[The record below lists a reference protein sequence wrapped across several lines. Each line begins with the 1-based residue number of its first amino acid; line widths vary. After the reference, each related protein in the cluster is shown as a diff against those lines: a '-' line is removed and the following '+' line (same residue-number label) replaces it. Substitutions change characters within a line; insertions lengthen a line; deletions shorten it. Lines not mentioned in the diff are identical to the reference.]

1 MNSRTTDRLHRLLLA
16 LVLPVLMMMGSGVA
30 RAQIVVANPLEWAVL
45 VEGNELIDGQIKS
58 EIEGQTQTAVL
69 QGTIAA
75 EFTQIKNW
83 ENKYNAY
90 LKSVDGYASSLKAAT
105 HLYNDGVRLF
115 INLCDI
121 RKAITNNP
129 QGVAATFS
137 MNNLYAETATEL
149 VTVYTTLRDAVATGG
164 EGNMLT
170 GAERSKTLWMIPSD
184 TIPSRMSGGTPP
196 KASSTV
202 TTARSPGRRSPAGS
216 GLPGHTRQRINQT
229 EEMTRK
235 NFTFLAVF
243 LLLLISNALRA
254 QSIDPTLA
262 AMIVLYTEK
271 AESTLQS
278 QEEAMLLESTGH
290 VWIKEEVDATADI
303 QKEFNDYLDTFHGI
317 IVYAAQIYGFYHET
331 ESTVFTTRLKK

>member
-1 MNSRTTDRLHRLLLA
+1 MNSRTTDRLRRSLLA
-16 LVLPVLMMMGSGVA
+16 LVLPVLMLMGSGVA

-121 RKAITNNP
+121 KKAISNNP

-137 MNNLYAETATEL
+137 MNN
-149 VTVYTTLRDAVATGG
+149 LRDAVATGG

-170 GAERSKTLWMIPSD
+170 GAERSKTLWMIEDS
-184 TIPSRMSGGTPP
+184 
-196 KASSTV
+196 
-202 TTARSPGRRSPAGS
+202 
-216 GLPGHTRQRINQT
+216 L
-229 EEMTRK
+229 K
-235 NFTFLAVF
+235 NFPQILY
-243 LLLLISNALRA
+243 
-254 QSIDPTLA
+254 PTGCL
-262 AMIVLYTEK
+262 VER
-271 AESTLQS
+271 
-278 QEEAMLLESTGH
+278 H
-290 VWIKEEVDATADI
+290 RR
-303 QKEFNDYLDTFHGI
+303 HP
-317 IVYAAQIYGFYHET
+317 
-331 ESTVFTTRLKK
+331 RP